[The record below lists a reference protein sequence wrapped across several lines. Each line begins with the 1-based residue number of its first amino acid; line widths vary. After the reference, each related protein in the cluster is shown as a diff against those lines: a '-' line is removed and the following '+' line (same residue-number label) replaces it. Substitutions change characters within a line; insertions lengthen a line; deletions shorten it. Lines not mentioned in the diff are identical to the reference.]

1 MALSLSASFHVLDP
15 LSLSLLQNSSNQ
27 PSYFRKKKNQS
38 LASLAF
44 CFVIQRYAFVMLNI
58 YNIYITGHISHRFH
72 FCPKFQGEP

>member
-15 LSLSLLQNSSNQ
+15 LSLSLLQKLFQ
-27 PSYFRKKKNQS
+27 PTLILQKKKNQS

-44 CFVIQRYAFVMLNI
+44 CFVIQRYAFVMLNV
-58 YNIYITGHISHRFH
+58 YNIYITGHTSHRFH